1 MDLALISLNNL
12 RGTVMRILTS
22 KKAIITALSL
32 CSIVLAGTIKDINSR
47 TVRKSQ
53 AARELELAP
62 ADRGLASNE
71 VSLDQKVAVM
81 SLEVND
87 YNRKEINTKWE
98 ITRIIKNDET
108 VAFDKINN
116 PEDAGKMIIVDLEL
130 IRRSTVIIDND
141 NEQVYFV
148 SLLSGFGTITIFKKM
163 GQGFEIIEAK
173 RVKTQKPTEKLVVA
187 EDVELILERAL
198 NEAKS
203 PKILTGDD
211 ATGEMTLKNKTEG
224 LQTIEGLRIYLK
236 NGNGEDQ
243 TVDIATADLMD
254 GGSFKA
260 EVDGEEVSGV
270 VFNNGKDGYRLT
282 FVTGPLARAMLNFVT
297 REQMD
302 KIEETTSDSY
312 PADNYSNEVVETPEM
327 ITEVPMNQEPI
338 VQEQAVDQQQYIEAL
353 EQAVNE
359 RTEATN
365 AENQEPVEILTAEQI
380 QETASNQ
387 GFAF

>member
-1 MDLALISLNNL
+1 
-12 RGTVMRILTS
+12 MRILTS
-22 KKAIITALSL
+22 KRAIITALSL

-53 AARELELAP
+53 AAKELELAP
-62 ADRGLASNE
+62 ADRSLASNE

-81 SLEVND
+81 SIEVND
-87 YNRKEINTKWE
+87 YYRKEINTKWE
-98 ITRIIKNDET
+98 ITRIIKSDET
-108 VAFDKINN
+108 VAFDKINH
-116 PEDAGKMIIVDLEL
+116 PEDVGKMIIVDLEL
-130 IRRSTVIIDND
+130 IRRSTVRIDND

-173 RVKTQKPTEKLVVA
+173 RVKAQKPAEKLVVE

-211 ATGEMTLKNKTEG
+211 ATGEMTLKSK
-224 LQTIEGLRIYLK
+224 TIEGLRIYLK

-243 TVDIATADLMD
+243 TVDISTADLMD

-270 VFNNGKDGYRLT
+270 IFNNGKDGYRLT
-282 FVTGPLARAMLNFVT
+282 FVTGPLAGAMLNFVT
-297 REQMD
+297 KEQMD
-302 KIEETTSDSY
+302 RIEETSSDAY
-312 PADNYSNEVVETPEM
+312 PVDNYSNEVVEEKAPEM
-327 ITEVPMNQEPI
+327 ITEVPINQEP
-338 VQEQAVDQQQYIEAL
+338 VQEPMINQQEYIEAL

-359 RTEATN
+359 RAEATN